1 MREVDV
7 GKEFYHRLAN
17 RNRYQGDGRHTAE
30 QFRKAYLCDLDKE
43 DTWQDDKITIIFNF
57 ENVKKIGP
65 SFANEAFA
73 YFMKYTTP
81 QQLKKKIRFKNISS
95 VQELI
100 IEQEL
105 ESGYSR

>member
-17 RNRYQGDGRHTAE
+17 RNKYQGDGRHTAE
-30 QFRKAYLCDLDKE
+30 QFRDVYLYDLDKE
-43 DTWQDDKITIIFNF
+43 DAWKDDKIAIVFNF

-73 YFMKYTTP
+73 YFMKYATP
-81 QQLKKKIRFKNISS
+81 QQLKKKICFKNISS

>member
-1 MREVDV
+1 MKEVDV
-7 GKEFYHRLAN
+7 GREFYHRLAN
-17 RNRYQGDGRHTAE
+17 RNRYQGDGRYTAE
-30 QFRKAYLCDLDKE
+30 HFRGKYLYDLDKE
-43 DTWQDDKITIIFNF
+43 DAWKDDKISVVFNF

-73 YFMKYTTP
+73 YFMKYATP
-81 QQLKKKIRFKNISS
+81 KQLKEKIRFKNISG